1 MRGDTESGYTE
12 KARERRREH
21 RENAT
26 RWRLVSKLVL
36 GQDLMHDAPLTDKLS
51 SRNDASRHERGV
63 T

>member
-36 GQDLMHDAPLTDKLS
+36 GQDLMHDAPLTDKLKLKK
-51 SRNDASRHERGV
+51 
-63 T
+63 